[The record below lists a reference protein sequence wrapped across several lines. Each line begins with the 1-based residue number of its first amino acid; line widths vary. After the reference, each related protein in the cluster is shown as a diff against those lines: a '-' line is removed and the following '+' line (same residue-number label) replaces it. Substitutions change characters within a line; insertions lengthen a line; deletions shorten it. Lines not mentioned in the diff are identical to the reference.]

1 MPYLTCIG
9 GQGVAGANDGGTG
22 ARGYWIFRRGA
33 VLVIRYGPVQTRRA
47 RNVWIEWLHWRE
59 VRKPCRSAEAARKL
73 LQETIHEKTRPGHGY
88 ARLAT
93 GVRIW

>member
-1 MPYLTCIG
+1 MAHLTCIG
-9 GQGVAGANDGGTG
+9 GHGVVGANDGGTG

-33 VLVIRYGPVQTRRA
+33 LVIIRYGLVRTCRG

-59 VRKPCRSAEAARKL
+59 VRKPCRSAEAARQL
-73 LQETIHEKTRPGHGY
+73 IRELIREKTRPGHGY
-88 ARLAT
+88 TRLGP